1 MIYLVGN
8 AKLYGWS
15 ITYFLNIYY
24 IHHTQ
29 LSYYLK
35 HVNMLKQKYNEK
47 FISLFIKRT
56 NV

>member
-15 ITYFLNIYY
+15 ITYFLNIY

-29 LSYYLK
+29 LSYFLE
-35 HVNMLKQKYNEK
+35 HVNMLKQKYDEK
-47 FISLFIKRT
+47 FIS
-56 NV
+56 